1 MDLATVFGLVAGFG
15 LVATAVAM
23 GGSVAAFFDLPSLLI
38 VLGGTLA
45 VTMTCFSASEFFKT
59 PQVLLRAVFFKMA
72 DPAYEARVILEFSQ
86 KARAKGLL
94 SMQKDLKIISD
105 DYLRQCLSMAVDGVD
120 ADAIETTMRNDTNSM
135 LERHQQ
141 GISILRKAGD
151 VAPAMGLIGTLIGLV
166 QMLGN
171 LSNPAAIGP
180 AMAVALLTTFY
191 GAVLAN
197 MVLVP
202 LANKLERNS
211 NAEYL
216 LRRLYHVGVVS
227 ISKQE
232 NPRHLEVML
241 NTILPPT
248 QRISVFE

>member
-1 MDLATVFGLVAGFG
+1 MDLATVVGLLAGFG
-15 LVATAVAM
+15 LVAAAVAM
-23 GGSVAAFFDLPSLLI
+23 GGSVAAFWDMPSLLI
-38 VLGGTLA
+38 VVGGTFA
-45 VTMTCFSASEFFKT
+45 VTMTCFSLGEFFRT
-59 PQVLLRAVFFKMA
+59 PRLLLQTLFFKMA
-72 DPAYEARVILEFSQ
+72 NPTQEARLMLEFAQ
-86 KARAKGLL
+86 KARAKGLVAL
-94 SMQKDLKIISD
+94 QKDLHVID
-105 DYLRQCLSMAVDGVD
+105 DAYLRQCLALAVDGIDVN
-120 ADAIETTMRNDTNSM
+120 AIENTMRNDTSSM

-171 LSNPAAIGP
+171 LSNPEAIGP

-197 MVLVP
+197 MVFIP

-227 ISKQE
+227 VAKQE
-232 NPRHLEVML
+232 NPRQLEVML
-241 NTILPPT
+241 NTILPPS
-248 QRISVFE
+248 QRISVFD

>member
-1 MDLATVFGLVAGFG
+1 MDLATVFGLLASFG
-15 LVATAVAM
+15 LVAAAVAM
-23 GGSVAAFFDLPSLLI
+23 GGSVSAFFNLPSVLI
-38 VLGGTLA
+38 VLGGTAA
-45 VTMTCFSASEFFKT
+45 VTMVCFSAAEFVKT
-59 PQVLLRAVFFKMA
+59 PQVMLRTLFFKI
-72 DPAYEARVILEFSQ
+72 PSPSHEARLMLEFSQ

-94 SMQKDLKIISD
+94 AMQKDLQLVDSSI
-105 DYLRQCLSMAVDGVD
+105 LRQSLTLAVDGID
-120 ADAIETTMRNDTNSM
+120 ATIIENTLRNDTNSM

-171 LSNPAAIGP
+171 LSDPSTIGP

-191 GAVLAN
+191 GAVLSN

-202 LANKLERNS
+202 MANKLERNS
-211 NAEYL
+211 NAEYM
-216 LRRLYHVGVVS
+216 LRRLYHVGVLA
-227 ISKQE
+227 IARQD
-232 NPRHLEVML
+232 NPRQMEVML

-248 QRISVFE
+248 QRIHVFD

>member
-1 MDLATVFGLVAGFG
+1 MDLATVFGLIAGFG
-15 LVATAVAM
+15 LVAVAVAM
-23 GGSVAAFFDLPSLLI
+23 GGSVAAFFDVPSLLI
-38 VLGGTLA
+38 VVGGTLA
-45 VTMTCFSASEFFKT
+45 VTLTCFSVSEFFKT
-59 PQVLLRAVFFKMA
+59 PQVLLRALFFKIA
-72 DPAYEARVILEFSQ
+72 DPTNEARLLLEFAQ
-86 KARAKGLL
+86 KARAKGLIAL
-94 SMQKDLKIISD
+94 QKDLGVID
-105 DYLRQCLSMAVDGVD
+105 DEYLRQCLALAADGVAVD
-120 ADAIETTMRNDTNSM
+120 ALEHTMRNDTSSM

-171 LSNPAAIGP
+171 LSNPEAIGP

-197 MVLVP
+197 MVFIP

-216 LRRLYHVGVVS
+216 LRRLYHVGV
-227 ISKQE
+227 ISVAKQE
-232 NPRHLEVML
+232 NPRQLEVML

-248 QRISVFE
+248 QRISVFD